1 MKVSAGDVC
10 NAISISTDDIS
21 ISGNRFVV
29 NSNNFNLD
37 RYGNVIAHGA
47 TIDGTIIADTG
58 NIGPLEISDT
68 GLTCGYT
75 DISKDTVRAMTM
87 YTNTVY
93 PINETKLIVGYANG
107 ILALNGS
114 VRINNPGTSTAAPNC
129 RIQNSTNQLGI
140 ASGSSY
146 RYKHD
151 ISPVYNA
158 DLDPHKLY
166 DIGVCQYK
174 YNLDYIDENDQRY
187 NQDVIG
193 FIAEDIYEKYPV
205 AADIGVFGQVN
216 DWNLRF
222 IVPPMLQLIQEQH
235 KEIETLKSS
244 LVMLNGEVSILKQ
257 KMEVVK

>member
-1 MKVSAGDVC
+1 MKVSRGYDLC
-10 NAISISTDDIS
+10 NAISISTDNIN
-21 ISGNRFVV
+21 ISGNRFIV
-29 NSNNFNLD
+29 NSDNFSLD
-37 RYGNVIAHGA
+37 EYGNMIAHGA

-58 NIGPLEISDT
+58 NIGPLIINPDS
-68 GLTCGYT
+68 LSCGYT
-75 DISKDTVRAMTM
+75 SISNGTITVP
-87 YTNTVY
+87 YIETNIIQPMRDVLN
-93 PINETKLIVGYANG
+93 IHSK
-107 ILALNGS
+107 ILNLEGS
-114 VRINNPGTSTAAPNC
+114 VRITNPGTSTAAPNC
-129 RIQNSTNQLGI
+129 RIQNNTNQLGI
-140 ASGSSY
+140 ASGSSH

-166 DIGVCQYK
+166 DIGICQYK
-174 YNLDYIDENDQRY
+174 YNLNYLDSDDQRY

-205 AADIGVFGQVN
+205 AADIGAFGQVN